1 MTAPL
6 TCLSC
11 RERLAHTR
19 GLCPSCYTTLGKAVR
34 AGKTTWAALVSA
46 GLALPAQPVGEG
58 WRRWPLS
65 APAGPE

>member
-6 TCLSC
+6 VCLSC

-19 GLCPSCYTTLGKAVR
+19 GLCERCYGRAGKAVR
-34 AGKTTWAALVSA
+34 AGKATWAALEAA
-46 GLALPAQPVGEG
+46 GLALPAVPVGAA

-65 APAGPE
+65 AK